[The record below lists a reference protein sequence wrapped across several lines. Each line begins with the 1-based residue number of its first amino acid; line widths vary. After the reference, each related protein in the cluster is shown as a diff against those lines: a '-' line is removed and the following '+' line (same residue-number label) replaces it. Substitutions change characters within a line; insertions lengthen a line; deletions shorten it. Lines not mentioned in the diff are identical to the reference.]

1 MEDREDSKGTP
12 LPEIVKEVVSI
23 IGATVDESDR
33 IRKRIERIC
42 KEISIEGGNK
52 NLWEA
57 TKHKGRYIFTNEQK
71 MMLYLSDGFK
81 RLIYESPSLEGKP
94 LESLLKDWP
103 YYQNTDEANKR
114 IKAFETRDIGGTD
127 KEDFSQ
133 QGFSYVLENLDR
145 IRINMMVEALFSV
158 FFTEFDVEKL
168 KLDLWSRYVVSG
180 APQEETADTIAA
192 EKRLKHPLGNYFER
206 RPDDK

>member
-1 MEDREDSKGTP
+1 MEGREDSKGTP
-12 LPEIVKEVVSI
+12 LPEIINEVINI
-23 IGATVDESDR
+23 IGTTVDEYDR

-114 IKAFETRDIGGTD
+114 IKAFETRNI
-127 KEDFSQ
+127 EDTNGEHFSQ
-133 QGFSYVLENLDR
+133 QGFSYVPENLER
-145 IRINMMVEALFSV
+145 IKINMMVEALFSV
-158 FFTEFDVEKL
+158 FFTEFDEEKL
-168 KLDLWSRYVVSG
+168 KLDLWARYVVG
-180 APQEETADTIAA
+180 TPQEETADTIAA

-206 RPDDK
+206 RLDNK